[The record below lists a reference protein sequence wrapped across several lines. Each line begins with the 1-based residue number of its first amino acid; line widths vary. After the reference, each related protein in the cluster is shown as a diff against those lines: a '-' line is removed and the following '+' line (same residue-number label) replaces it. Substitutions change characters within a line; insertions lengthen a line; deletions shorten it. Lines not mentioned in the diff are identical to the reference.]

1 MNRTLLLILLLMSIS
16 ANAQQKLSY
25 AYDSAGNR
33 VSRTIVMTARNE
45 NVDMEED
52 MFFEEHIADKQ
63 LKIYPNPVKEQLTIE
78 ITGHDSTEKA
88 EYILLNMSGAVLK
101 RDRISSEITTVDM
114 NRFVTGTYV
123 LNIIINGE
131 RTVWKIIKQ

>member
-1 MNRTLLLILLLMSIS
+1 MRKSLLLLSILYVLTL
-16 ANAQQKLSY
+16 NAQQKLSY

-33 VSRTIVMTARNE
+33 ISRTIVMTARNA
-45 NVDMEED
+45 NVGMQED

-78 ITGHDSTEKA
+78 IPGHDSTEKA